1 MINVKNAV
9 DQLKKLIEEDT
20 QKTIESH
27 DQRLDL
33 DSYTMMLTI
42 TFVKE
47 ELGIELDMDTLDLL
61 EDMLSAFDGTLLL
74 VSHDREFL
82 NRLVT
87 SVIALEGDGVVEE
100 YADLPRDGALVGT
113 LEEF

>member
-1 MINVKNAV
+1 MEQSKIA

-20 QKTIESH
+20 QKTIERH

-47 ELGIELDMDTLDLL
+47 ELGVELDMDTLDFDAFTSLNTL
-61 EDMLSAFDGTLLL
+61 AELVLDKAKTVSAD
-74 VSHDREFL
+74 
-82 NRLVT
+82 
-87 SVIALEGDGVVEE
+87 A
-100 YADLPRDGALVGT
+100 
-113 LEEF
+113 

>member
-1 MINVKNAV
+1 MEKSEIA
-9 DQLKKLIEEDT
+9 DQLKQLIEEDT

-47 ELGIELDMDTLDLL
+47 ELGIELDMDTLDF
-61 EDMLSAFDGTLLL
+61 DAFTSLGTLAEL
-74 VSHDREFL
+74 VLDKAKTVS
-82 NRLVT
+82 
-87 SVIALEGDGVVEE
+87 
-100 YADLPRDGALVGT
+100 ADA
-113 LEEF
+113 

>member
-1 MINVKNAV
+1 MGKSEIA

-47 ELGIELDMDTLDLL
+47 ELGIELDMDTLDFDAFTSLNTL
-61 EDMLSAFDGTLLL
+61 AELVLDKAETVSAD
-74 VSHDREFL
+74 
-82 NRLVT
+82 
-87 SVIALEGDGVVEE
+87 A
-100 YADLPRDGALVGT
+100 
-113 LEEF
+113 

>member
-1 MINVKNAV
+1 MEKSEIA

-20 QKTIESH
+20 QKPIESH

-47 ELGIELDMDTLDLL
+47 KLGIELDMDTLDFDAFTSLNTL
-61 EDMLSAFDGTLLL
+61 AELVQDKAKTVSAD
-74 VSHDREFL
+74 
-82 NRLVT
+82 
-87 SVIALEGDGVVEE
+87 A
-100 YADLPRDGALVGT
+100 
-113 LEEF
+113 